1 MYWTYNKE
9 SVGSN
14 HAVLCHN
21 CGRPIP
27 PDEPCFDRFEDRSV
41 LGFFYCVDC
50 VCRRLEAS

>member
-1 MYWTYNKE
+1 MYWTFNKE

-21 CGRPIP
+21 CGRPIT